1 MSKSNK
7 SYNKE
12 FIKESVHYA
21 LTAVSIRQ
29 AAKDL
34 GLPEATLHGW
44 VKKAQL
50 NGEALSPCGEPIDVA
65 KIMAEVCEL
74 RKQVTRLEQE
84 KAILKKAATYFAKEL
99 G

>member
-1 MSKSNK
+1 MSKSNR

-21 LTAVSIRQ
+21 LTAVIIRQ

-34 GLPEATLHGW
+34 GLPKATLHGW

-50 NGEALSPCGEPIDVA
+50 NDEELSPCGKPIYVA
-65 KIMAEVCEL
+65 KIMDEVREL
-74 RKQVTRLEQE
+74 R
-84 KAILKKAATYFAKEL
+84 
-99 G
+99 